1 MAVRSLNMRYSMREA
16 VELILNEGS
25 DVEHFSED
33 FSDCSHQSEENIV
46 DSGED
51 TSSTLW
57 ILTEIH
63 LELSIFVFI
72 IGIQATR
79 RIKLFVTVFG

>member
-51 TSSTLW
+51 TSSTL
-57 ILTEIH
+57 
-63 LELSIFVFI
+63 
-72 IGIQATR
+72 
-79 RIKLFVTVFG
+79 